1 MFRVT
6 SPTSLVIALPL
17 RPSCLTHLI
26 LFSRPHL
33 LKHLLTMQPWQQ
45 QSYGYNSF
53 NGGQNPQQTGNGS
66 FMQSQ
71 PTGFP
76 GQGQPQSQPGQ
87 QQRPGGNLSFL
98 NAPPPSS
105 QFNPG
110 CMAPQMTGYPGAGG
124 GGGMMPQQTGYGGM
138 MSQPTGMMGQQTGM
152 SGMMGQ
158 RTGMMPQQTGMMP
171 QQTGYGGGGLM
182 SQPTGFGGGLRAQ
195 PTGYQDP
202 RLQSMMQSFM
212 PSNVN
217 QVSVGLVWI
226 LHYHLDRYGL
236 SLDPSSRSTAQCL
249 DRPRHLFFTYHTP
262 TRKLMVAVRILW
274 HASIQFDT
282 AEPTPHPHFP
292 NPSPK
297 PFGQNSQSPLDA
309 FQTGEEGL

>member
-1 MFRVT
+1 MFRVRP
-6 SPTSLVIALPL
+6 SPILVIALSTRPPPL
-17 RPSCLTHLI
+17 VYLI
-26 LFSRPHL
+26 LL
-33 LKHLLTMQPWQQ
+33 LTSSPSSFPLTMQPWQQ

-71 PTGFP
+71 QTGFP
-76 GQGQPQSQPGQ
+76 GQSQPGQ

-98 NAPPPSS
+98 NAPPSSS

-110 CMAPQMTGYPGAGG
+110 GMAPQMTGYPGSAGG
-124 GGGMMPQQTGYGGM
+124 GVMPQQTGYGGM

-158 RTGMMPQQTGMMP
+158 RTGMMSQPTGMMP
-171 QQTGYGGGGLM
+171 QQTGFGGGLM

-212 PSNVN
+212 PSNMS
-217 QVSVGLVWI
+217 QVSDCSASCWC
-226 LHYHLDRYGL
+226 
-236 SLDPSSRSTAQCL
+236 TCL
-249 DRPRHLFFTYHTP
+249 FWQT
-262 TRKLMVAVRILW
+262 RIL
-274 HASIQFDT
+274 
-282 AEPTPHPHFP
+282 
-292 NPSPK
+292 
-297 PFGQNSQSPLDA
+297 PLSCCCFVDCA
-309 FQTGEEGL
+309 MRK